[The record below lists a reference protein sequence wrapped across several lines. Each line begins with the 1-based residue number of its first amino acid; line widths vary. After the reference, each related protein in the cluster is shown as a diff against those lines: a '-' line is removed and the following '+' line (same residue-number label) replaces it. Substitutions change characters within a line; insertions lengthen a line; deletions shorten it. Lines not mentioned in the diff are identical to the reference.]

1 LASHCDLKP
10 YRLAVLG
17 GGSWGLAA
25 ALAAVRQGLR
35 TCLVDVGG
43 VGGGASNGVLGALMP
58 HTSGED
64 SPLTRAQLGCI
75 LDYERFLRADC
86 GLDVDAILF
95 SRPGRVGALFS
106 RQKLDKDA
114 QRVER
119 LAAFWRG
126 LVPDAW
132 LPRVEEVSAGRW
144 TDLLARPPVAVVRE
158 GVTARLDPRLLMR
171 QMFARVRADADVY
184 EYEGAPVLGD
194 ESGVPT
200 LTLPATG
207 RVLACDRIV
216 VACGF
221 QSATYLPPA
230 IAAQIYGHKGQALLC
245 KAPWAAEL
253 PMLYQDRLF
262 FVPHGGGLLGVGSV
276 STKTWTTAEPDDQD
290 ADQLFRRLSQMFR
303 PELTVREVVPWS
315 AIRPGIRDGYPL
327 LGRRPDRPNVMVAT
341 GGHKIGLGLLPLVFR
356 AVAAFLADDAD
367 PALAAFDPQRFLASR
382 G

>member
-1 LASHCDLKP
+1 MASHSHRLS
-10 YRLAVLG
+10 YRVAVLG

-25 ALAAVRQGLR
+25 ALAAIGQGLR
-35 TCLVDVGG
+35 TCLVDVSG

-75 LDYERFLRADC
+75 RDYEFFLRADC
-86 GLDVDAILF
+86 GLDVDASLF

-106 RQKLDKDA
+106 PEKLDKESA
-114 QRVER
+114 RVDR

-132 LPRVEEVSAGRW
+132 LPRIEEVSAGRW

-158 GVTARLDPRLLMR
+158 GVTARLDPRVLMR
-171 QMFARVRADADVY
+171 QMFARVRAGADVY

-194 ESGVPT
+194 EAGTPT

-221 QSATYLPPA
+221 QSGAYLPTA
-230 IAAQIYGHKGQALLC
+230 IAEQLYGHKGQALLC

-276 STKTWTTAEPDDQD
+276 SSKTWTTAEPDDQ
-290 ADQLFRRLSQMFR
+290 
-303 PELTVREVVPWS
+303 
-315 AIRPGIRDGYPL
+315 
-327 LGRRPDRPNVMVAT
+327 
-341 GGHKIGLGLLPLVFR
+341 
-356 AVAAFLADDAD
+356 
-367 PALAAFDPQRFLASR
+367 
-382 G
+382 